1 MKEKNNKNLNKL
13 RKELLKIFE
22 NSVSISQEKNIE
34 KENNSNLIDIP
45 TIESET
51 PSSNSQI
58 ISQNPENININ
69 INLPNN
75 LNTSGVNKIIKSPSS
90 NRRYNID
97 IKKNETP
104 VYLFLNKNY
113 EDKINSKILYPKNI
127 LNYAIS
133 ENNNN
138 ENYYINSN
146 ENFNQ
151 SKNEN
156 KLNLQNIVLQK
167 YKTILENYK
176 NTNQQP
182 KQNKI
187 NVVQTE
193 SFFSNPY
200 TFFTNS
206 KNLYLMTNINK
217 NEIKEGNNETNYTT
231 TNTKIENNKNF
242 SKNETTNINKTEN
255 INDIIDNSSEKI
267 NINRNNFSLD
277 NVSYETINKT
287 TKNEKTT
294 NNELSNNTII
304 ENSNISLDKNL
315 QIKNINTSE
324 LVQDDINI
332 TNNTDLTNVNYN
344 NIDSSNIVKNIKEG
358 DIQTISNFSE
368 SNNNS
373 QPVLNSKTTNT
384 QNNNIKFFDTPKYF
398 DIRNDVKN
406 FVSRTVSVKQ
416 MLESRNTILE
426 DNNEFLIPAF
436 MDGGIVSKPTVA
448 LVGEK
453 EPEILIPKSK
463 LPDLLGSSSGGN
475 EKSAL
480 EKTKIEQ
487 QTNQLVRTG
496 KQTNIEAIKAINE
509 NNKSKEE
516 MKDLD
521 SITKEVNDNRTQN
534 PKLSSPG
541 MNPQIPSNEP
551 TNVSFSSVDS
561 ITTTK
566 GTSIFRDMLSPNPI
580 WRIYQG

>member
-167 YKTILENYK
+167 YKTILQNYK

-480 EKTKIEQ
+480 EKTQIEQ

-521 SITKEVNDNRTQN
+521 SITKEVNNNRTQN

>member
-167 YKTILENYK
+167 YKTILQNYK

-480 EKTKIEQ
+480 EKTQIEQ

-541 MNPQIPSNEP
+541 TNPQIPSNEP